1 VEEHGAWHGM
11 CARARVYPAHCVTQR
26 GGVYR
31 FQALDGVVGARQQ
44 RVFVS
49 AWNKHDIPGGQS
61 VLAAIRAAKNR
72 SAYGYVVEIGMAWLR
87 RKSKPKARPGL
98 NAPVL
103 NAMQPHA
110 GQQRGDQVGG
120 LGWSV
125 TH

>member
-1 VEEHGAWHGM
+1 
-11 CARARVYPAHCVTQR
+11 
-26 GGVYR
+26 
-31 FQALDGVVGARQQ
+31 VVGARQQ

-49 AWNKHDIPGGQS
+49 AWNKHDIPGGQP

-72 SAYGYVVEIGMAWLR
+72 SAYGQVVEIGMAWLR